1 MDIESTA
8 AMLRFWMSV
17 KRYDWAVASDRLRSA
32 SLVPQGGL
40 VLAWKVDGR
49 TMQKKSV
56 GASAD

>member
-1 MDIESTA
+1 
-8 AMLRFWMSV
+8 MLRFWMSV